1 MSCDWWRLLEHAGL
15 WLVRALEDGWLLYR
29 PEQEFLSLV
38 GASSADWR
46 LSKARQTLQ
55 F

>member
-1 MSCDWWRLLEHAGL
+1 M
-15 WLVRALEDGWLLYR
+15 VRALEDGWLLYR

-46 LSKARQTLQ
+46 LSKARQTLYTVCPTLYHVTQ
-55 F
+55 